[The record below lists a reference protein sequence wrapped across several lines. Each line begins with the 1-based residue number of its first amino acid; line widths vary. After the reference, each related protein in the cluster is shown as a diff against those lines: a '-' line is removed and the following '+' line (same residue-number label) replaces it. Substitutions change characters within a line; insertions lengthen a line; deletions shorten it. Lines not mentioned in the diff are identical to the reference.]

1 MPVKDIHLTLL
12 KSHNFRQA
20 VEFWHSVVGY
30 SVYNAA
36 GETDS
41 LITV

>member
-1 MPVKDIHLTLL
+1 
-12 KSHNFRQA
+12 
-20 VEFWHSVVGY
+20 
-30 SVYNAA
+30 VYNAA